1 MNLSKKI
8 VFVSAFMGIL
18 GVGGIARAVPINKA
32 HSSALLL
39 ATHNSQIAQASN
51 RGREIEDSREVPDPT
66 NDNDSEVNDDKIPV
80 SLSKIGENGEAVY
93 DAAKIDN
100 WTKATASLT
109 SLENAAKQLNSEMRG
124 TNTSAIDSNIAALRE
139 AVTAKNRLAA
149 MQEANSITLAAA
161 KLTAQYKPK
170 VPVEITL
177 LDYYGRELEIGAAAN
192 NTAKLQA
199 TTAQMRQTWDT
210 VRPSIQAHS
219 GSTQAQQFDSLVA
232 RVQAA
237 KSPTEYGRLATPVL
251 DQVDNLEKV
260 FNR

>member
-1 MNLSKKI
+1 MNLSKNI
-8 VFVSAFMGIL
+8 VFLSAFIGIL
-18 GVGGIARAVPINKA
+18 GVGGIARAVPINQA
-32 HSSALLL
+32 HSSAVLL
-39 ATHNSQIAQASN
+39 ATHNSQIARASN
-51 RGREIEDSREVPDPT
+51 RGREVESKEVPDST

-80 SLSKIGENGEAVY
+80 SLTKIGENGEAVY
-93 DAAKIDN
+93 DAAKIDD

-109 SLENAAKQLNSEMRG
+109 SLENAAKQMSSEMRG
-124 TNTSAIDSNIAALRE
+124 NNTSALDSNITALRE

-210 VRPSIQAHS
+210 VRPSIQAHG

>member
-8 VFVSAFMGIL
+8 VFLSAFIGIL
-18 GVGGIARAVPINKA
+18 GVGGIARAVPINQA
-32 HSSALLL
+32 HSSAVLL

-51 RGREIEDSREVPDPT
+51 RGREVESKEVPDST

-80 SLSKIGENGEAVY
+80 SLTKIGENGEAVY
-93 DAAKIDN
+93 DAAKIDD

-109 SLENAAKQLNSEMRG
+109 SLENAAKQMSSEMRG
-124 TNTSAIDSNIAALRE
+124 NNTSALDSNITALRE

-199 TTAQMRQTWDT
+199 TAAQMRQTWDT
-210 VRPSIQAHS
+210 VRPSIQAHG